1 MNKMKLSAKLIGG
14 FCLVAFITLVVGL
27 TGWKSTSNVIA
38 QLSTVTDQALPSVQ
52 HLLDFERGS
61 TAVRVAMR
69 TLLNPGLDIKDRQRQ
84 HDNVASARDQYM
96 KAWKAFDQLKMSSEE
111 AILWKRFIPLW
122 DAFRAENTRFF
133 ELATD
138 LEKTSIAN
146 PEELIKYLEKF
157 RGDHYKLVSNV
168 SMAALTKTDFDGGED
183 PTQCAFGKWLA
194 ACKIE
199 NPKFR
204 GAMQS
209 LIPVH
214 DAFHYTVK
222 RAKDLIKK
230 GDTEAALAVYVNELI
245 LQSEQVMASFS
256 ILKEEAAKATR
267 IYEQMNE
274 QAMVKSY
281 AIQIEAMPVLLKL
294 IEQNEKEVE
303 EIKKIAEASVSR
315 ARVISVIGMGL
326 GFLVALSLGV
336 ILSISITRPINSIIE
351 GLSESAEQVA
361 AASEQ
366 VSSASHDLAEGASQ
380 QAAAIEE
387 TSASLEEMS
396 SMTKQNAQ
404 NSNHANATMT
414 ETSMVV
420 KEAMASMKEL
430 TVSMHEISSASEE
443 TQKIIKTI
451 DEIAFQTNLL
461 ALNAA
466 VEAARAGEAGAGF
479 AVVADE
485 VRNLAL
491 RSAESAKNTADLIE
505 GTIKKV
511 RSGSEIVLKASQAFE
526 RVAEGAKK
534 AGELV
539 DGMTGASGEQ
549 AIGIDQISRAVSEME
564 KVIQHNAAT
573 AEESASASE
582 EMNAQA
588 EQMKSFVIELASLVR
603 GDGSGHKEH
612 IGGGMAAVMAL
623 PPHIKKYLPGKPK
636 IKTSLVSNRHKI
648 QQDHL
653 MLSEDNAG
661 EF

>member
-1 MNKMKLSAKLIGG
+1 
-14 FCLVAFITLVVGL
+14 
-27 TGWKSTSNVIA
+27 
-38 QLSTVTDQALPSVQ
+38 
-52 HLLDFERGS
+52 
-61 TAVRVAMR
+61 
-69 TLLNPGLDIKDRQRQ
+69 
-84 HDNVASARDQYM
+84 
-96 KAWKAFDQLKMSSEE
+96 
-111 AILWKRFIPLW
+111 
-122 DAFRAENTRFF
+122 
-133 ELATD
+133 
-138 LEKTSIAN
+138 
-146 PEELIKYLEKF
+146 
-157 RGDHYKLVSNV
+157 
-168 SMAALTKTDFDGGED
+168 
-183 PTQCAFGKWLA
+183 
-194 ACKIE
+194 
-199 NPKFR
+199 
-204 GAMQS
+204 
-209 LIPVH
+209 
-214 DAFHYTVK
+214 
-222 RAKDLIKK
+222 
-230 GDTEAALAVYVNELI
+230 
-245 LQSEQVMASFS
+245 
-256 ILKEEAAKATR
+256 
-267 IYEQMNE
+267 
-274 QAMVKSY
+274 
-281 AIQIEAMPVLLKL
+281 
-294 IEQNEKEVE
+294 
-303 EIKKIAEASVSR
+303 
-315 ARVISVIGMGL
+315 MGL

-351 GLSESAEQVA
+351 GLSEGAEQVA

-366 VSSASHDLAEGASQ
+366 VSSASHDLAEGAAQ

-404 NSNHANATMT
+404 NSNHANTTMT
-414 ETSMVV
+414 ETSRVV
-420 KEAMASMKEL
+420 KEALVSMKEL

-485 VRNLAL
+485 VRSLAL

-511 RSGSEIVLKASQAFE
+511 RSGSEIVLKASQTFE

-539 DGMTGASGEQ
+539 EEMTGASGEQ
-549 AIGIDQISRAVSEME
+549 AIGIDQISRAVSEMD

-603 GDGSGHKEH
+603 GDGNDHKERV
-612 IGGGMAAVMAL
+612 GSGMAAVMAL
-623 PPHIKKYLPGKPK
+623 PPRIKKYLPGKPK
-636 IKTSLVSNRHKI
+636 IRTSLVSNHRKI
-648 QQDHL
+648 LPDHL

-661 EF
+661 ES